1 MGLRMK
7 SFNIMGVHWKIRFLG
22 RGLHKKLIYRSELP
36 KKEGGS
42 LGQFADLR
50 GGGDLEKKREVFLR
64 LEIDSPMM
72 NNVSLFNIAIYF
84 AKQTEA
90 ESSLS
95 MKLHGVEHWSPL
107 SWLVYQNY
115 FYYLHF
121 YSQVQKLIHKL
132 FWLFSN

>member
-1 MGLRMK
+1 M
-7 SFNIMGVHWKIRFLG
+7 
-22 RGLHKKLIYRSELP
+22 P
-36 KKEGGS
+36 KKGGGS

-50 GGGDLEKKREVFLR
+50 GGDLEKKREVFLR

-95 MKLHGVEHWSPL
+95 MKLHGVEH
-107 SWLVYQNY
+107 
-115 FYYLHF
+115 
-121 YSQVQKLIHKL
+121 
-132 FWLFSN
+132 

>member
-1 MGLRMK
+1 M
-7 SFNIMGVHWKIRFLG
+7 
-22 RGLHKKLIYRSELP
+22 P

-95 MKLHGVEHWSPL
+95 MKLHGVEH
-107 SWLVYQNY
+107 
-115 FYYLHF
+115 
-121 YSQVQKLIHKL
+121 
-132 FWLFSN
+132 